1 MAESSTFAIQI
12 IAPEAAFYEGESDF
26 LEFTSVTGEMGVY
39 RDHIPLTTIL
49 APCTLRIHLKN
60 DVKKVKVSGGFV
72 EIQKEKITVLAEDA
86 AWEE

>member
-1 MAESSTFAIQI
+1 MAENHTFALQI
-12 IAPEAAFYEGESDF
+12 IAPEAAFYEGKSDF

-39 RDHIPLTTIL
+39 KDHIPLTTIL
-49 APCTLRIHLKN
+49 APGTLKIHLKN
-60 DVKKVKVSGGFV
+60 EVKKVKVSGGFV